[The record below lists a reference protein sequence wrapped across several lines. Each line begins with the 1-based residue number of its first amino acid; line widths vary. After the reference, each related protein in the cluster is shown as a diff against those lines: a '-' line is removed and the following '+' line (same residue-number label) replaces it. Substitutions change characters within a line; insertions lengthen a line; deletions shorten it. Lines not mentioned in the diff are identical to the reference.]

1 MNPQS
6 RYLTDLGTAFRAV
19 AAHRADAVAL
29 RLPDGASCSYRRLL
43 ETSGNIARQLRS
55 AGVRRGDVVG
65 LFHAKQVEG
74 YAAMLACLDIG
85 APYVNLDE
93 DNPPQ
98 RLGSILAACNPVLV
112 LADGIVSPA
121 ALDTCA
127 HHGVDLRMLLSPWP
141 DMDASVPAR
150 VDIDTAVIGTDIA
163 YLMFTSGSTGTPK
176 GVAISHSQVLNFVA
190 WARADLAI
198 GGDDV
203 LSNVNPMYFDNSVFD
218 FYAALFNGAAL
229 APISRSSLRDARLL
243 VRQVRDA
250 GCTIWF
256 SVPSLLIYL
265 MTTRSL
271 ARDSWPAVRAVV
283 FGGEGYP
290 KPELRKLFD
299 LLGERT
305 RLVNVYGP
313 TECTCICSA
322 YDVGAGDFMDMAG
335 YPPIGRLAPNFR
347 GLLLAGDVPVPPGD
361 VGELCLLGPNV
372 GLGYYQDPQ
381 RTARSFVANPCCGSH
396 REPMYRTGDLM
407 RLDPV
412 DMRLHFVGR
421 IDNQIKHMGYRIE
434 LEEIESA
441 LALLPGVVQ
450 CAVIYKRVRS
460 QFGNLIAY
468 VAGSAPALDAETLLD
483 QLRSRLPS
491 YMIPN
496 HLEIRSELPKNPN
509 GKVDRKR
516 LADDV

>member
-1 MNPQS
+1 MNPEAL
-6 RYLTDLGTAFRAV
+6 YLTNLGTAFHAV
-19 AAHRADAVAL
+19 ARRRGNATAL
-29 RLPDGASCSYRRLL
+29 RLPDGSNCSYGRLL
-43 ETSGNIARQLRS
+43 EISETIACRLRA
-55 AGVRRGDVVG
+55 AGVGRGDVVG
-65 LFHAKQVEG
+65 IFHSKQAEG

-93 DNPPQ
+93 DNPPE
-98 RLGSILAACNPVLV
+98 RMGRILVACNPVLI
-112 LADGIVSPA
+112 LADAVVSTA
-121 ALDTCA
+121 ALETCTV
-127 HHGVDLRMLLSPWP
+127 HGVEVRRLDQVWAEAGIPASPEP
-141 DMDASVPAR
+141 PFAQ
-150 VDIDTAVIGTDIA
+150 VIGTDIA
-163 YLMFTSGSTGTPK
+163 YLMFTSGSTGVPK
-176 GVAISHSQVLNFVA
+176 GVAIGHAQVLNLVA
-190 WARADLAI
+190 WARSEFAI
-198 GGDDV
+198 TDADV

-229 APISRSSLRDARLL
+229 AAIPRAVLRDARLL
-243 VRQVRDA
+243 VQQVREA

-271 ARDSWPAVRAVV
+271 ASDSWPAVRALV

-290 KPELRKLFD
+290 KPELRKLFE
-299 LLGERT
+299 LMGARA
-305 RLVNVYGP
+305 RLINVYGP

-322 YDVGAGDFMDMAG
+322 YDIGAGDFAELTG

-347 GLLLAGDVPVPPGD
+347 GLLLAGDDPIVSGE

-372 GLGYYQDPQ
+372 GLGYFRDPQ
-381 RTARSFVANPCCGSH
+381 RTALSFVANPCCPTH

-407 RLDPV
+407 RLSPNGV
-412 DMRLHFVGR
+412 HLLFVGR

-434 LEEIESA
+434 LEEIEAA
-441 LALLPGVVQ
+441 LALLPGVAQ
-450 CAVIYKRVRS
+450 CAVVYKRVRS

-468 VAGSAPALDAETLLD
+468 VAASAPAPDAETLLE

-496 HLEIRSELPKNPN
+496 HIEIRSELPKNPN
-509 GKVDRKR
+509 GKVDRRR

>member
-1 MNPQS
+1 MNPQFP
-6 RYLTDLGTAFRAV
+6 YLTDLGTAFRAV
-19 AAHRADAVAL
+19 AELRPAAAAL
-29 RLPDGASCSYRRLL
+29 RLPDGANCSYGRLL
-43 ETSGNIARQLRS
+43 EVSRSIRGHLRS

-65 LFHAKQVEG
+65 IFHAKQIEG

-93 DNPPQ
+93 DNPQ
-98 RLGSILAACNPVLV
+98 ERLGRILGACNPVLI
-112 LADGIVSPA
+112 LADGCVSPVALA
-121 ALDTCA
+121 ACA
-127 HHGVDLRMLLSPWP
+127 SHGVDVKMLLSPWP
-141 DMDASVPAR
+141 HADASAQSG
-150 VDIDTAVIGTDIA
+150 DIDTAVIGTDIA
-163 YLMFTSGSTGTPK
+163 YLMFTSGSTGIPK

-190 WARADLAI
+190 WARSELAI
-198 GGDDV
+198 TGDDV

-218 FYAALFNGAAL
+218 FYAALFNGATL
-229 APISRSSLRDARLL
+229 AAIPRSCLRDARQL
-243 VRQVRDA
+243 VQRVRDA

-271 ARDSWPAVRAVV
+271 ASDSWPAVRAVV

-299 LLGERT
+299 LLGERA

-322 YDVGAGDFMDMAG
+322 YDIRSEDFEDLAGF
-335 YPPIGRLAPNFR
+335 PPIGRLAPNFR
-347 GLLLAGDVPVPPGD
+347 GLLLAGDVQVSPGE

-372 GLGYYQDPQ
+372 GLGYYKDPQ
-381 RTARSFVANPCCGSH
+381 RTALSFVANPCCVSH
-396 REPMYRTGDLM
+396 HQNMYRTGDLM
-407 RLDPV
+407 RIDPLDGQ
-412 DMRLHFVGR
+412 LHFVGR
-421 IDNQIKHMGYRIE
+421 IDNQVKHMGYRIE

-441 LALLPGVVQ
+441 LAQLPGVVQ

-468 VAGSAPALDAETLLD
+468 VAGSSPALDPQTLLD
-483 QLRSRLPS
+483 QLRLRLPS

-496 HLEIRSELPKNPN
+496 HIETRSELPKNQN